1 MPNDADILVVDDDP
15 LLRLGMVCM
24 LRDMGY
30 QAIAAQDPMRALP
43 MVHQGIG
50 VDLLITDY
58 SMPGMTGVELAR
70 RMAQE
75 RPGLQVLI
83 MTGHH
88 KLNDEL
94 APEWR
99 KLTKP
104 FTETELRREIEA
116 MTSN

>member
-1 MPNDADILVVDDDP
+1 MPTDADILVVDDDP

-43 MVHQGIG
+43 MVHHGIG

-70 RMAQE
+70 RMAAE
-75 RPGLQVLI
+75 KPGLHVLI
-83 MTGHH
+83 MSGHQT
-88 KLNDEL
+88 LNDEL

-99 KLTKP
+99 RLTKP
-104 FTETELRREIEA
+104 FTESELRREIEA
-116 MTSN
+116 LTSR

>member
-1 MPNDADILVVDDDP
+1 MANDTDILVVDDDP

-43 MVHQGIG
+43 MVHQGID

-70 RMAQE
+70 RLSQE
-75 RPGLQVLI
+75 RPGLHVLI
-83 MTGHH
+83 MTGHA
-88 KLNDEL
+88 KLDDEL

-104 FTETELRREIEA
+104 FTETELRETIEA
-116 MTSN
+116 LTSN

>member
-1 MPNDADILVVDDDP
+1 MSNDTDILVVDDDP

-43 MVHQGIG
+43 LVHQGID

-58 SMPGMTGVELAR
+58 SMPGMTGVELAH
-70 RMAQE
+70 RMAQK

-83 MTGHH
+83 MTGHQ
-88 KLNDEL
+88 KLDAEL

-116 MTSN
+116 MTSS